1 MKTYA
6 FKSVLIT
13 FRAKGFSHRLFSVN
27 YFKFLRI
34 QKQRSRG
41 VLRIRFLKI
50 CSKFTGENPCR
61 NAISIK
67 LLGTFIKIAL
77 QHGCSPVNLLH
88 IFRTPFFQNTFEWLL
103 QWKAIFQD
111 ACDCFSGVSN
121 ESCDANYINS
131 FMTEAVII

>member
-27 YFKFLRI
+27 YFKLLRI
-34 QKQRSRG
+34 QKQRSRR

-50 CSKFTGENPCR
+50 CSKFTGESLCR
-61 NAISIK
+61 NAISAK
-67 LLGTFIKIAL
+67 LLGNFIEIAL
-77 QHGCSPVNLLH
+77 QHGCSPVSLLH
-88 IFRTPFFQNTFEWLL
+88 IFRTPFFQNTFEGLL
-103 QWKAIFQD
+103 QWIAIFQD

-121 ESCDANYINS
+121 ESYDANYINS

>member
-88 IFRTPFFQNTFEWLL
+88 IFRTPFHRNTYGWLL
-103 QWKAIFQD
+103 LSLWKPSF
-111 ACDCFSGVSN
+111 FT
-121 ESCDANYINS
+121 YHFNS
-131 FMTEAVII
+131 IRFIYKGILFFKLTHV

>member
-88 IFRTPFFQNTFEWLL
+88 IFRTPFPRNTFGWLL
-103 QWKAIFQD
+103 LKVLQSKRTAAPLFLKNI
-111 ACDCFSGVSN
+111 STPGSVS
-121 ESCDANYINS
+121 IKW
-131 FMTEAVII
+131 

>member
-1 MKTYA
+1 MKTYV

-88 IFRTPFFQNTFEWLL
+88 IFRTPFPRNTFGWLL
-103 QWKAIFQD
+103 LKVLQSKRTAAPLFLKNI
-111 ACDCFSGVSN
+111 STPGSVS
-121 ESCDANYINS
+121 IKW
-131 FMTEAVII
+131 